1 MLTVKMQLKR
11 NGKRLSKQ
19 TNTGKHINVNYDRNV
34 LQAFLHSV

>member
-19 TNTGKHINVNYDRNV
+19 TNTGKNINVNCDRNV